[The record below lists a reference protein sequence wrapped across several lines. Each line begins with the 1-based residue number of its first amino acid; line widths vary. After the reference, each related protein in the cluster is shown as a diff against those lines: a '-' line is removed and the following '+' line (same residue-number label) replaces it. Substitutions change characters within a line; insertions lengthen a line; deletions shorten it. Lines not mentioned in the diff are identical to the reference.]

1 MPRAHGKIFRRRIK
15 LIFLREKKKNFWY
28 ARAASFVMK
37 HHGFN
42 ARCCLFLGKII
53 VEKGVE
59 GKCILIKQFI

>member
-1 MPRAHGKIFRRRIK
+1 MAKFFVVV
-15 LIFLREKKKNFWY
+15 LNLYFYSEKKKNFWY